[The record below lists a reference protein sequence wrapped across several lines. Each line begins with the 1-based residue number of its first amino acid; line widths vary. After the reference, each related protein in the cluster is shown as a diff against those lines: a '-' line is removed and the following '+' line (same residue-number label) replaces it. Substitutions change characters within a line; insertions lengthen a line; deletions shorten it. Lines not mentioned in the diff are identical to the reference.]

1 MEPQNGNNS
10 DKKTFHETKNLV
22 MLPDGQRWLLV
33 FSEKDNQ
40 KEKQTFEMNWIKMEI
55 IAALDEEKME
65 ARLQR

>member
-1 MEPQNGNNS
+1 
-10 DKKTFHETKNLV
+10 
-22 MLPDGQRWLLV
+22 LV